1 MNIKKLPKIS
11 LHDHLDGALRPQTII
26 ELAANIGYQLPS
38 EDAAGL
44 RRWFEESAN
53 SGSLVDYLK
62 TFDVT
67 TAVMQTREALTRVA
81 HEYVLDLAED
91 GVIYAEVRWAPEQH
105 LHTGLSLDEVV
116 DAVQDGLDAGIEE
129 VESRGG
135 NKIDASAVK
144 VTYLKA
150 TAVDLTPRLKGA
162 ITENGIDFAKAE
174 VPPGE
179 HAVKITVKD
188 VDGRESNTVMNLVIG
203 K

>member
-1 MNIKKLPKIS
+1 MLKNFLIM
-11 LHDHLDGALRPQTII
+11 GALGFSFA
-26 ELAANIGYQLPS
+26 LASTSAT
-38 EDAAGL
+38 AAPL
-44 RRWFEESAN
+44 ITPKEAQMPAA
-53 SGSLVDYLK
+53 SGELK
-62 TFDVT
+62 TRGIARGPGIKVISPDVT
-67 TAVMQTREALTRVA
+67 
-81 HEYVLDLAED
+81 
-91 GVIYAEVRWAPEQH
+91 APEIKGPFD
-105 LHTGLSLDEVV
+105 LKVV
-116 DAVQDGLDAGIEE
+116 F
-129 VESRGG
+129 ESRGG

-188 VDGRESNTVMNLVIG
+188 VDGRESNTVMNLVVV